1 MKITKTE
8 LEEIIREAFNE
19 LAEEIDEA
27 RIKKVV
33 RGGKLKRKVKCKP
46 GQKAV
51 KGRCVTMRGAE
62 KAKRRRATKKTAA
75 RVKGKRARMNKKRR
89 KSMRRRRS
97 FGL

>member
-8 LEEIIREAFNE
+8 LEGVIREALGE
-19 LAEEIDEA
+19 LADELDEA

-62 KAKRRRATKKTAA
+62 KAKRRRATKKSAA
-75 RVKGKRARMNKKRR
+75 RVKGKRSRMNKKRK
-89 KSMRRRRS
+89 KSIFLIQCM
-97 FGL
+97 